1 MSCIENGLI
10 QVRANGENEVFQIT
24 NEIDGSQISPS
35 QESSNVDT
43 ESTEENYMQQNEE
56 KDCATLET
64 FKNDPSRVVM
74 NEKVGWIC
82 AEVQKIKEFQAVAES
97 KFIKPVIKYYSSSV
111 CRTFNEVDMTLR
123 QPEGWIQLLNVLLLH
138 LSEISVI

>member
-64 FKNDPSRVVM
+64 FKNDPSGVAM

-97 KFIKPVIKYYSSSV
+97 KFIKP
-111 CRTFNEVDMTLR
+111 E
-123 QPEGWIQLLNVLLLH
+123 LLNTTPVQFVELLTKL
-138 LSEISVI
+138 I

>member
-43 ESTEENYMQQNEE
+43 ESTEENHMQQNKE

-64 FKNDPSRVVM
+64 FKNDPSRAAM

-97 KFIKPVIKYYSSSV
+97 KFI
-111 CRTFNEVDMTLR
+111 E
-123 QPEGWIQLLNVLLLH
+123 PELLNTTPVQSVELLTKL
-138 LSEISVI
+138 I